1 MKLYYYKGP
10 VSNFGDHLNEWLW
23 PKLIPEV
30 LSDNGDDGVF
40 VGIGTLIN
48 TKIPEGRRVIILSSG
63 VGYGDLP
70 KEIPATWHYYGVRGP
85 ISAEILGLPPE
96 LAIGD
101 GAILVRSLGLPT
113 LPKRHPISF
122 IPHWESAVFGDW
134 AEVCR
139 EAGINFIDPRGA
151 VDDVFEQIRSTEKMI
166 CASMHGAILADAFR
180 VPWVAVRAFGKG
192 HLRKWSDWAGALD
205 MEVRF
210 AQTPA
215 SSFDERLHDFWPRL
229 RNLFRRLTPVAVTP
243 AEKTVRLSR
252 LVKRANRALVQRA
265 ARSLLE
271 VSKTPSQLSS
281 DAAIERAT
289 ARLLES
295 VARLRRDYAGG
306 FASSDPS
313 LTASR

>member
-85 ISAEILGLPPE
+85 ISAEIL
-96 LAIGD
+96 
-101 GAILVRSLGLPT
+101 
-113 LPKRHPISF
+113 
-122 IPHWESAVFGDW
+122 GDW